1 MLELLFN
8 MTCTISKYNKV
19 IVLFHSKIKVI
30 ILCVTLLLFYVQI
43 DKKKYIKKK
52 ELSYDVA
59 ELKIRLVHI
68 NKGIIPKY
76 IYIYI

>member
-1 MLELLFN
+1 M
-8 MTCTISKYNKV
+8 
-19 IVLFHSKIKVI
+19 
-30 ILCVTLLLFYVQI
+30 TLLLFYVQI
-43 DKKKYIKKK
+43 DKKNYIKKK

-76 IYIYI
+76 KYIYIYIKV

>member
-1 MLELLFN
+1 M
-8 MTCTISKYNKV
+8 CDPI
-19 IVLFHSKIKVI
+19 I
-30 ILCVTLLLFYVQI
+30 ILCSNWL
-43 DKKKYIKKK
+43 KKNYIKIKKK

-76 IYIYI
+76 IYIYKFEIIT

>member
-1 MLELLFN
+1 M
-8 MTCTISKYNKV
+8 
-19 IVLFHSKIKVI
+19 
-30 ILCVTLLLFYVQI
+30 CVTLLLFYVQI
-43 DKKKYIKKK
+43 DKKNYIKKK

-76 IYIYI
+76 KYIYIYIKVWNYYIIYDMSS

>member
-1 MLELLFN
+1 M
-8 MTCTISKYNKV
+8 
-19 IVLFHSKIKVI
+19 
-30 ILCVTLLLFYVQI
+30 TLLLFYVRI
-43 DKKKYIKKK
+43 DKKNYIKKK

-76 IYIYI
+76 IYIYIYISLKLLHNI

>member
-1 MLELLFN
+1 M
-8 MTCTISKYNKV
+8 
-19 IVLFHSKIKVI
+19 
-30 ILCVTLLLFYVQI
+30 CVTLLLFYVQI
-43 DKKKYIKKK
+43 DKKKLYKKKKKK

-76 IYIYI
+76 IYIYIYIYIKVWNYYIIYDMSS